1 MKLPPDVEFYED
13 IRLLI
18 YRPHGSMNEEAVNKI
33 VSVIGDLEAMNCVL
47 LEPETESSNGS
58 HSGISLKSNI

>member
-1 MKLPPDVEFYED
+1 MKQWNELMKLPPDVELHED

-33 VSVIGDLEAMNCVL
+33 VSVIGDLEGKLQELSIDSWIPWATTKL
-47 LEPETESSNGS
+47 S
-58 HSGISLKSNI
+58 